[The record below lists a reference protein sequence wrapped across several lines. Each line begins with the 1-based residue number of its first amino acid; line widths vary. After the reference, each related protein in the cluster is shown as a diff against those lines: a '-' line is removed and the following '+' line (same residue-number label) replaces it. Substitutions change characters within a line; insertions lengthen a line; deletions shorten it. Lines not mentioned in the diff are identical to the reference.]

1 LVIEERY
8 IKKISKQGVVR
19 AAVIRA
25 AELTVMYLVRVG
37 RDTANLLMTALFKF
51 MTRIFSVVIFLI
63 VSVSLGGCGLF
74 SDADE
79 KFLFGDTRNPDALE
93 YDYRA
98 LANELHSIKP
108 CYLIHP
114 QSLSRGGFGPVGN
127 QVSLLRSRCFAA
139 VAESSGDERLC
150 DKVRSASTLFSS
162 GANLNAELCRR
173 MARMNHGR
181 RVRSGVSFSLDVPE
195 IVSLAGYDEEEIDA
209 YLVSE
214 ERFSSMEARMRFRQ
228 EQSSIYWNEVKMTL
242 LHTEEFFDRIAHM
255 PGFGTTDDQSKMNSL
270 RWKPRQQRL
279 WPPPEERKHSATEL
293 RLPAQ
298 SDHNGD

>member
-1 LVIEERY
+1 
-8 IKKISKQGVVR
+8 
-19 AAVIRA
+19 
-25 AELTVMYLVRVG
+25 
-37 RDTANLLMTALFKF
+37 MTK
-51 MTRIFSVVIFLI
+51 IFSVVIFLI

-79 KFLFGDTRNPDALE
+79 KFYFGDTRNPDALE
-93 YDYRA
+93 YEYRA

-114 QSLSRGGFGPVGN
+114 QSLSKGGFGPVGN

-139 VAESSGDERLC
+139 VAESTGDERLC

-162 GANLNAELCRR
+162 GANLDAESCRR
-173 MARMNHGR
+173 MARNNQGR
-181 RVRSGVSFSLDVPE
+181 RIKSGVSFSLDLPK

-214 ERFSSMEARMRFRQ
+214 GRFSSMEAAIRFRQ
-228 EQSSIYWNEVKMTL
+228 EQSSTYWNEVKMTL
-242 LHTEEFFDRIAHM
+242 LHTEEFFDKIARM
-255 PGFGTTDDQSKMNSL
+255 PGFGTSDDQSKMNAL

-279 WPPPEERKHSATEL
+279 WPPPEQRTHGIESVRSN
-293 RLPAQ
+293 
-298 SDHNGD
+298 S

>member
-1 LVIEERY
+1 ML
-8 IKKISKQGVVR
+8 
-19 AAVIRA
+19 
-25 AELTVMYLVRVG
+25 
-37 RDTANLLMTALFKF
+37 KF
-51 MTRIFSVVIFLI
+51 MTRILSVVIFLI

-79 KFLFGDTRNPDALE
+79 KFYFGDTRNPDALE
-93 YDYRA
+93 YEYRD
-98 LANELHSIKP
+98 LAIELHSIKP

-162 GANLNAELCRR
+162 GANLNAESCRR
-173 MARMNHGR
+173 VARINHGS
-181 RVRSGVSFSLDVPE
+181 RVKSGVSFSLDVPE
-195 IVSLAGYDEEEIDA
+195 IVSLAGYDEAEIDA

-214 ERFSSMEARMRFRQ
+214 GRFSSLEAAMRYRRD
-228 EQSSIYWNEVKMTL
+228 QSSTYWNEAKMTL

-255 PGFGTTDDQSKMNSL
+255 PGFGTSDDQRKMNAL
-270 RWKPRQQRL
+270 GWNPRQQRL
-279 WPPPEERKHSATEL
+279 WIPPEERTNSTPEI

-298 SDHNGD
+298 SDR

>member
-1 LVIEERY
+1 
-8 IKKISKQGVVR
+8 
-19 AAVIRA
+19 
-25 AELTVMYLVRVG
+25 MYLVRAG
-37 RDTANLLMTALFKF
+37 CDTANLLIKASFKF
-51 MTRIFSVVIFLI
+51 MTRIFFVVIFLI

-79 KFLFGDTRNPDALE
+79 MFLFGDTRNPDALE

-114 QSLSRGGFGPVGN
+114 QSLSKGGFGPVGN

-139 VAESSGDERLC
+139 VAENSGDERLC

-173 MARMNHGR
+173 MARINHGG
-181 RVRSGVSFSLDVPE
+181 RVKSGVSLSLDVPG
-195 IVSLAGYDEEEIDA
+195 IVYLAGYDEKEIDA

-214 ERFSSMEARMRFRQ
+214 GRFSSMEAGMRFRQ
-228 EQSSIYWNEVKMTL
+228 EQSSTYWNEVKMTL

-255 PGFGTTDDQSKMNSL
+255 PGFGTSDDQSKMDAL
-270 RWKPRQQRL
+270 RWKPREQRL
-279 WPPPEERKHSATEL
+279 WTPPEQRTHAAPEL

-298 SDHNGD
+298 PEDNGD

>member
-1 LVIEERY
+1 MFE
-8 IKKISKQGVVR
+8 SM
-19 AAVIRA
+19 A
-25 AELTVMYLVRVG
+25 
-37 RDTANLLMTALFKF
+37 
-51 MTRIFSVVIFLI
+51 RIFSVVIFLI

-98 LANELHSIKP
+98 LAIELHSAKP

-114 QSLSRGGFGPVGN
+114 QSLSKGGFGPAGN

-173 MARMNHGR
+173 MARLNHGR
-181 RVRSGVSFSLDVPE
+181 SVKSGVSSSLDVSA
-195 IVSLAGYDEEEIDA
+195 IVSLAGYDAEEIDA

-214 ERFSSMEARMRFRQ
+214 GRFSSMEAGMRFRQ
-228 EQSSIYWNEVKMTL
+228 TPSSTYWNEVKMTL
-242 LHTEEFFDRIAHM
+242 LHTEAFFDRIAHM
-255 PGFGTTDDQSKMNSL
+255 PGFGTSDDQSRMNAL
-270 RWKPRQQRL
+270 RWRPREQRL
-279 WPPPEERKHSATEL
+279 WIPPEQRTRSTPEIG
-293 RLPAQ
+293 LPAQ
-298 SDHNGD
+298 QDG